1 MAAGEPIQQAGGTR
15 ASDQQEAAIQRMVR
29 LFYQRG
35 LDDAVLG
42 PIFRGAIH
50 DWEPHIAL
58 VCDFW
63 SGVIHGTGR
72 YRGNAYAPHA
82 RLDFAPEAFEHW
94 LATFESAARDALAPQ
109 DAETALRV
117 ARHMV
122 QSFRIG
128 LFPFTDKSGRP
139 ARKPV

>member
-1 MAAGEPIQQAGGTR
+1 MQQAAGTR
-15 ASDQQEAAIQRMVR
+15 ASDAQEAAIERMVR
-29 LFYQRG
+29 LFYRHG
-35 LDDAVLG
+35 LDDPVLG
-42 PIFRGAIH
+42 PIFRAVIH

-72 YRGNAYAPHA
+72 YHGNAYAPHA
-82 RLDFAPEAFEHW
+82 RLDFEPEAFEHW
-94 LATFESAARDALAPQ
+94 LAVFERAARDALAPQ

-117 ARHMV
+117 ARHMA
-122 QSFRIG
+122 QSFRTG

-139 ARKPV
+139 ARKPG